1 MSTQFVRSVIVTVLS
16 LTERLK
22 ARTVRVRVLTA
33 VLSRWPVGC
42 DTVSL
47 GEWIPTFRRILTVS
61 QSRTAVPKRFRSTAP
76 LVSYTDPQ
84 RPPTVFKNT

>member
-33 VLSRWPVGC
+33 VLLRVRGQWGVTLCLWVNGFRRFGETLRS
-42 DTVSL
+42 VSL
-47 GEWIPTFRRILTVS
+47 E
-61 QSRTAVPKRFRSTAP
+61 QRFP
-76 LVSYTDPQ
+76 NVFG
-84 RPPTVFKNT
+84 PPPS